1 MKNTLKIIYKI
12 TAFILLFFLLGT
24 LSVYVESIIIEKS
37 TLSSINSMISE
48 DDSVLLQN
56 EDICLYR
63 LELLHKFS
71 LDL

>member
-24 LSVYVESIIIEKS
+24 LSIYVEAIIIEKN

-56 EDICLYR
+56 EDS
-63 LELLHKFS
+63 KS
-71 LDL
+71 